1 MLLEL
6 LLIPSEQRKQ
16 RHLAEVALAPST
28 PSISKSRWVMKVETV
43 GCVLS
48 QATATALQPP
58 GLLPL
63 LPAAATAGYLLLL
76 LDGLTGPTTATTYPA
91 AATYCSWRTCAAA
104 VATTGCGGG
113 PAAGATS
120 G

>member
-1 MLLEL
+1 
-6 LLIPSEQRKQ
+6 
-16 RHLAEVALAPST
+16 
-28 PSISKSRWVMKVETV
+28 MKVETV

-76 LDGLTGPTTATTYPA
+76 LNGLTSPATATTYPA

-104 VATTGCGGG
+104 GATTGCGGG

-120 G
+120 GCGGGPSSGRTCYIRVEIGNESRNMDL

>member
-1 MLLEL
+1 
-6 LLIPSEQRKQ
+6 
-16 RHLAEVALAPST
+16 
-28 PSISKSRWVMKVETV
+28 MKVETV

-76 LDGLTGPTTATTYPA
+76 LDGRTGPTTATT
-91 AATYCSWRTCAAA
+91 
-104 VATTGCGGG
+104 
-113 PAAGATS
+113 
-120 G
+120 